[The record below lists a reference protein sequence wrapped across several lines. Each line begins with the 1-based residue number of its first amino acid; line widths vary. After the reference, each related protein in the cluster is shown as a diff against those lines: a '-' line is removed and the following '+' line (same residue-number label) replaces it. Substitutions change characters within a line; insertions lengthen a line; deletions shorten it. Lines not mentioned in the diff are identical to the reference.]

1 MASGGYRPGAGRKKG
16 SKDKKLRKPSKSRKP
31 ANTEKQ
37 KLEKMLA
44 LDKKAKASFYQ
55 EYLQRV
61 SKGERLTIQ
70 EKKLMNT
77 LGVELAAGL
86 NEDDKTNAKAE
97 NLDPLAY
104 MLKVMNDPVV
114 ELDRRDRMAIAAAPY
129 CHSRKGEGNK
139 KEERGERARKAAKG
153 RFAGAKAPVRLKSVK

>member
-16 SKDKKLRKPSKSRKP
+16 TKNTKPKKPSKSRKP

-77 LGVELAAGL
+77 LGIELAAGL
-86 NEDDKTNAKAE
+86 NEDDKTEAKAE

-104 MLKVMNDPVV
+104 MLRVMNDPVV
-114 ELDRRDRMAIAAAPY
+114 DVERRDKMAIASAPFI
-129 CHSRKGEGNK
+129 HSRKGEGNK
-139 KEERGERARKAAKG
+139 KEDRDDRAKKAGQGKFKPMRAPTL
-153 RFAGAKAPVRLKSVK
+153 KAVK